1 MASIGKKTTM
11 ITSVKDLQN
20 SLLEKS
26 KKFDDPMFKRDFL
39 MTSPGCPTERIEEL
53 KGVLPGLPDSY
64 IKWVSRVNLNGIS
77 VGYFGISPCSN
88 YKGDM
93 VESLIKGNEDS
104 MYSPVNELYK
114 LYSIGTRDG
123 FEVSIAT
130 KNSPGFQEGEIILID
145 EEMLSDI
152 HNPRKGDIAKLAKDF
167 EQFLIAAGNL
177 NQIHREIRD
186 DNSNWEEKKQE
197 FIERLKILGVSEEYH
212 SAWFSVF

>member
-1 MASIGKKTTM
+1 M
-11 ITSVKDLQN
+11 ITSVKDLQEYVLKDADN
-20 SLLEKS
+20 Y
-26 KKFDDPMFKRDFL
+26 DDPMFKRIFM

-53 KGVLPGLPDSY
+53 KRALPEIPDSY
-64 IKWVSRVNLNGIS
+64 IKWVSRINLNGIS

-114 LYSIGTRDG
+114 LYSIATRDG

-152 HNPRKGDIAKLAKDF
+152 HNPRKGDIAKLAKNF
-167 EQFLIAAGNL
+167 EQFLITAGNL
-177 NQIHREIRD
+177 NQIHREIKD
-186 DNSNWEEKKQE
+186 DDSNWEEKKSE
-197 FIERLKILGVSEEYH
+197 FIERLKILGVGEEYH
-212 SAWFSVF
+212 PAWLSVF